1 MSTDHPAGNPA
12 DARAFEQALIA
23 ERPMLV
29 KFARLHL
36 SEALA
41 EDAAQDAI
49 ISALQSA
56 TSFTGKS
63 SLRTWLVGIL
73 KHKII
78 DLIRKEK
85 KYVHAG
91 ADETGDASDFD
102 ALFDASGH
110 WEEAPADWGNPSDT
124 LQQSQ
129 FFDVMDF
136 CVNKLSPVMARVFSM
151 REIFDFEIAE
161 ICTELR
167 ITTSNCSVLLYRA
180 RMQLR
185 ICLDKNWFAGA
196 HG

>member
-1 MSTDHPAGNPA
+1 MSADIPEINPA
-12 DARAFEQALIA
+12 DSRKFEQALIA

-49 ISALQSA
+49 IAALQSA
-56 TSFTGKS
+56 ASFTGKS

-73 KHKII
+73 KYKII

-85 KYVHAG
+85 KYVHAE
-91 ADETGDASDFD
+91 ADETGDAADFD
-102 ALFDASGH
+102 GLFDASGH
-110 WEEAPADWGNPSDT
+110 WEEAPADWGNPADT

-161 ICTELR
+161 ICEELH

-185 ICLDKNWFAGA
+185 LCLDKNWFAGT
-196 HG
+196 

>member
-1 MSTDHPAGNPA
+1 MTPARPAADPA
-12 DARAFEQALIA
+12 DHKMFEQALVA

-49 ISALQSA
+49 IAALQSA
-56 TSFTGKS
+56 ASFTGKS

-85 KYVHAG
+85 KYVRPG
-91 ADETGDASDFD
+91 VDEIG
-102 ALFDASGH
+102 GH
-110 WEEAPADWGNPSDT
+110 WEEAPADWGNPADT

-136 CVNKLSPVMARVFSM
+136 CVNKLSPLMARVFSM
-151 REIFDFEIAE
+151 REIFDFEITE
-161 ICTELR
+161 ICAEMR

-185 ICLDKNWFAGA
+185 TCLDKNWFAGTHA
-196 HG
+196 

>member
-1 MSTDHPAGNPA
+1 MSPARQATDPA
-12 DARAFEQALIA
+12 DHKMFEQALVA

-49 ISALQSA
+49 IAALQSA
-56 TSFTGKS
+56 ASFTGKS

-85 KYVHAG
+85 KYVHPG
-91 ADETGDASDFD
+91 ADEIGDQSDFD
-102 ALFDASGH
+102 VLFDASGH
-110 WEEAPADWGNPSDT
+110 WEEAPADWGNPADT

-136 CVNKLSPVMARVFSM
+136 CVNKLSPLMARVFSM
-151 REIFDFEIAE
+151 REIFDFEITE
-161 ICTELR
+161 ICAEMR

-185 ICLDKNWFAGA
+185 TCLDKNWFAGSHA
-196 HG
+196 